1 MKKMKMFLAASVLL
15 LTTVVVFA
23 GRSKFVDT
31 YRIYGYTVA
40 TGYVQL
46 EAASIT
52 LPGTDEFVVSAV
64 GTTPVVL
71 QQTSKPSYGLY
82 YYDITNPGTVAP
94 RPITLF

>member
-31 YRIYGYTVA
+31 YRFYGYTTS

-46 EAASIT
+46 SSGSVTVLA
-52 LPGTDEFVVSAV
+52 GDEFIVNPV
-64 GTTPVVL
+64 GTTPVTL
-71 QQTSKPSYGLY
+71 NQTSKPQFGVY
-82 YYDITNPGTVAP
+82 YYDITNPGTVTP
-94 RPITLF
+94 KPVTLN